1 MSGGGDS
8 LESVR
13 RWDHQRSDNIAW
25 RATGDVIAA
34 RVCVDCIARAR
45 YPITSTNVA
54 IGSNKNDE
62 IAERATGDG
71 IASTTTG
78 DGIAT
83 SVCGDGITKKRSPR
97 EQLICVDCI
106 ARARYPIAP
115 TICGDGIALGDWW
128 RWRSPRRICDGMA
141 SRAIGDVI
149 ASVATEAHKETYENL
164 QKWTYGSYENL

>member
-83 SVCGDGITKKRSPR
+83 SVCGDGITKKRSPH
-97 EQLICVDCI
+97 VDCI

-115 TICGDGIALGDWW
+115 TICGDGIA
-128 RWRSPRRICDGMA
+128 
-141 SRAIGDVI
+141 SRATGDGI
-149 ASVATEAHKETYENL
+149 ASAATESHEGIYENL
-164 QKWTYGSYENL
+164 QIWTYESYKKL